1 MAFPKQWQFLTQVC
15 RKEKTVR
22 NYEVVFVAAPTL
34 TSEELD
40 SFINHI
46 QTVVE
51 GKNGKVVKVDNWG
64 KKSLAYKIKKF
75 REAYYVILSIEGD
88 GSAIAEVERRF
99 RVTDYII
106 RFISVRIDED
116 VKRSEKIKAARQKKG
131 SKTASNVSTIPD
143 PLMGME
149 SEQAAPSD
157 L

>member
-1 MAFPKQWQFLTQVC
+1 M
-15 RKEKTVR
+15 R

-40 SFINHI
+40 GFINHT

-75 REAYYVILSIEGD
+75 REAYYVVLSIEGD
-88 GSAIAEVERRF
+88 GSAIAELERRF

-116 VKRSEKIKAARQKKG
+116 VKRSEKIKSARRRKG
-131 SKTASNVSTIPD
+131 DRSAPDIPEFSE
-143 PLMGME
+143 PLAGIE
-149 SEQAAPSD
+149 PEQAPS
-157 L
+157 

>member
-1 MAFPKQWQFLTQVC
+1 
-15 RKEKTVR
+15 VR

-34 TSEELD
+34 TSEELEG
-40 SFINHI
+40 FINHI

-51 GKNGKVVKVDNWG
+51 SKNGKVVKVDNWG

-75 REAYYVILSIEGD
+75 REAYYVVLSIEGD

-131 SKTASNVSTIPD
+131 GKSSPD
-143 PLMGME
+143 VADTSDSGEDIEP
-149 SEQAAPSD
+149 EQSSS
-157 L
+157 LGL